1 MSYIVMGDNFVDSE
15 EVLKEIEE
23 NIKFKK
29 VSDLTRGSKREDTLI
44 FQIVQDVNQLKIE
57 LDLEGQG
64 IEIEEDEL
72 VEELMNLADEKA
84 YMVEEFVPEDAICYV
99 YSYHYDEGL
108 EEIRT
113 IVVAA
118 DEAIGE
124 LRLRDVAERI
134 LRSVD

>member
-23 NIKFKK
+23 NIKFKR